1 MERQFIIDNKKERDR
16 LKKLVARLTD
26 DELKL
31 VIYKEGWT
39 IAAVLAHLA
48 FWDNYALALLKR
60 WEKNG
65 VSPSHHEW
73 DNINDALFSLTLDI
87 PPRTAAESAITSAE
101 ATDNEVRQST
111 PEFIGSVEKL
121 NEPYRL
127 NRSIHRKAH
136 LDEIEALVKAKR
148 SSSVHLPLV

>member
-1 MERQFIIDNKKERDR
+1 MEAYMERQFIIDNKKERDR
-16 LKKLVARLTD
+16 LKKMVARLTD
-26 DELKL
+26 EELRL

-60 WEKNG
+60 WKTDG
-65 VSPSHHEW
+65 VSPSPHEW
-73 DNINDALFSLTLDI
+73 DNINDALFPLTLEI
-87 PPRTAAESAITSAE
+87 PPRIAAQSAVSSAD
-101 ATDNEVRQST
+101 ATDNEVRKST
-111 PEFIGSVEKL
+111 VKFIKSVEKL

-136 LDEIEALVKAKR
+136 LDEIEAFLKTKR
-148 SSSVHLPLV
+148 L